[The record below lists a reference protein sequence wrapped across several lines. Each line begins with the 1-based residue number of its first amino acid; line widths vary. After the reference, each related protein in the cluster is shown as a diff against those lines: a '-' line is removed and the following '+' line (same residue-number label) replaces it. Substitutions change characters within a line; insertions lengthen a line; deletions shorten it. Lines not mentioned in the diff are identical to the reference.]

1 MRTKPT
7 KKTPP
12 RKGKIKKRS
21 KNPTKGWAKMSPKKG
36 KERNTMMKK
45 CGSKCFLEPKTKK
58 YPICS
63 KNSCKINKKGLQS
76 AYNRAMQYGRDD
88 IALKSRKKM
97 EKEVKKSRKTTLSS
111 TLLPPQNPRK
121 NLPPKPS
128 VPPPSP
134 PPKTESSLQG
144 IFDSIKKIQS
154 RRDELKTAHDASI
167 VEVDEKLEE
176 ENKKLDT
183 IYQSKLK
190 ELKNILSK
198 KLDMF
203 DEEFYKILGELL
215 PKGSAQKVKTLEN
228 TITYINTQLKV

>member
-12 RKGKIKKRS
+12 RKGKIKKGS

-88 IALKSRKKM
+88 IALKSWKKM
-97 EKEVKKSRKTTLSS
+97 ENKVKKSRKTTSSS

>member
-1 MRTKPT
+1 MRTKAR
-7 KKTPP
+7 KKTPFK
-12 RKGKIKKRS
+12 KGKIKKVT

-63 KNSCKINKKGLQS
+63 KNSCKITKKGLQS
-76 AYNRAMQYGRDD
+76 AYNRAMQYGRID

-97 EKEVKKSRKTTLSS
+97 TKKFKKSRKTTSS
-111 TLLPPQNPRK
+111 PTLLPPQSPRK
-121 NLPPKPS
+121 EIPPKPS

-167 VEVDEKLEE
+167 VEVDKKLEE

-183 IYQSKLK
+183 IYQSNLK
-190 ELKNILSK
+190 ELKNILFK
-198 KLDMF
+198 KLHMF

-215 PKGSAQKVKTLEN
+215 PKGGAQKVKTLES
-228 TITYINTQLKV
+228 TINYINNQLKV

>member
-1 MRTKPT
+1 MRTKSA
-7 KKTPP
+7 KKNPVK
-12 RKGKIKKRS
+12 KGKIKKAS
-21 KNPTKGWAKMSPKKG
+21 KSPTKGWAKMSPKKG
-36 KERNTMMKK
+36 KERNAMMKK

-76 AYNRAMQYGRDD
+76 AYNRAMQYGRVD

-97 EKEVKKSRKTTLSS
+97 TKKVKKSRKTTSS
-111 TLLPPQNPRK
+111 PTLLPPQNPRK
-121 NLPPKPS
+121 NSPPKPS

-134 PPKTESSLQG
+134 PQKIESSLQS
-144 IFDSIKKIQS
+144 IFDSIKKIQI

-183 IYQSKLK
+183 IYESKLK
-190 ELKNILSK
+190 ELKNMLSK
-198 KLDMF
+198 KLEMF

-215 PKGSAQKVKTLEN
+215 PKGGAQKVKTLEN